1 MEEAA
6 SKQEASLAN
15 GSVWKLIAHMSI
27 PAVVLMLIIVLYNVA
42 DIFFIG
48 QTGDA
53 SKVAAVALA
62 SPIYA
67 VLQAF
72 GTLLGSGAST
82 LMSISLGEKN
92 GRKVKSISSF
102 CCYATLLLGVL
113 FALCVLVCAH
123 PIATLLGADANTIG
137 YTSDYIT
144 VLLLGAPFILFS
156 SVFGNIVRSDGSVKE
171 SLVSNLLG
179 SGLNIALDPLFILGL
194 GWGVSGAAVAT
205 VLGNVAASIYLIL
218 VVQKKDVFSLKP
230 RDFSLKKDI
239 ALSTLILGIPMSLS
253 TLLMSFGDVA
263 LNNMLKQYGTVA
275 VAAFGVAGRITMVLA
290 MVAMGICMGIQPL
303 LAYCYGA
310 KNYPRMKEII
320 WKVLLTC
327 IVTTSLLTLLC
338 FLFRDGVLTA
348 FVHDAD
354 VVALGRR
361 FLLAALLS
369 GPVSGVYQLCSSF
382 LQSTANVKA
391 ATLVACLRKGIVYI
405 PITVIFF
412 YAFGMNGLVAVTPV
426 VDYISIGIAV
436 VISHFWFKK
445 LKSNMEENA

>member
-6 SKQEASLAN
+6 SKQEANLAN
-15 GSVWKLIAHMSI
+15 GSVWKLIARMSI
-27 PAVVLMLIIVLYNVA
+27 PAVILMLIIVVYSVA

-53 SKVAAVALA
+53 AKVAAVALA

-92 GRKVKSISSF
+92 DRKVKSISSF
-102 CCYATLLLGVL
+102 CCYATIFLGVL
-113 FALCVLVCAH
+113 FALGVLVFAD
-123 PIATLLGADANTIG
+123 PLAKLLGADVGTLG
-137 YTSDYIT
+137 YTSDYIK
-144 VLLLGAPFILFS
+144 VLLMGAPFILFS

-171 SLVSNLLG
+171 SLVSNLIG
-179 SGLNIALDPLFILGL
+179 SGLNIVLDPLFILGF
-194 GWGVSGAAVAT
+194 GWGVAGAAVAT
-205 VLGNVAASIYLIL
+205 VLGNAAASIYLLL
-218 VVQKKDVFSLKP
+218 VVRKKDVFSLKP
-230 RDFSLKKDI
+230 KDFSLKKDI
-239 ALSTLILGIPMSLS
+239 ALSTLVLGIPMSLS

-263 LNNMLKQYGTVA
+263 LNNMLKQYGDAA

-290 MVAMGICMGIQPL
+290 MVSMGICMGIQPL

-310 KNYPRMKEII
+310 KDYPRMKEVI

-327 IVTTSLLTLLC
+327 IVSTSFLTLLC
-338 FLFRDGVLTA
+338 FLFRDGILTA
-348 FVHDAD
+348 FINEAD
-354 VVALGRR
+354 VIALGRR
-361 FLLAALLS
+361 FLLAALIS

-382 LQSTANVKA
+382 LQSTANVKG
-391 ATLVACLRKGIVYI
+391 ATIVACLRKGIVYI
-405 PITVIFF
+405 PITFIFF
-412 YAFGMNGLVAVTPV
+412 YAFGMDGLVAVTPV
-426 VDYISIGIAV
+426 ADYISIVIAV

-445 LKSNMEENA
+445 MKSNMEGA